1 MRHEKLWRKT
11 KLTVHRQEYKR
22 SCADV
27 NDLIEK
33 AKTSYF
39 VKKIED
45 CESDQGKLFQIVDKL
60 LGREKSS
67 SLPEYTTPSAM
78 GGTFNEFFVVK
89 IVNLQTDLSKL
100 KISTSD
106 LNCPPVSSL
115 LSSSASELHSF
126 KPATTSEITSII
138 KKASNASCP
147 LDPIPTRL
155 LNDVLSVLSPI
166 ITQIVNASLQSG
178 IFPSELKSA
187 IVRPLLKKPS
197 LDCEI
202 LKNYRPVSN
211 LLFLSKVIEKVVA
224 SRLVDHMTENNL
236 MDPMQS
242 AYRKGHSTETALL
255 RLHNDAVSAVDRGC
269 GVCLVLLDLSA
280 AFDTIDHT
288 ILLTFLKEH
297 IGLGG
302 PVLDLFQSYLSG
314 RTQCISI
321 EGVLSELKELVYGV
335 PQGSVLG
342 PLEFCIYTIP
352 IGAILRHYKI
362 NYQIYADDT
371 QLYCAFELESFNQV
385 FSSIRTCISDIRSWM
400 IKNKLK
406 INDDKTELLIIT
418 SPHSKFATDLQ
429 LSIGQCEITPTSKC
443 KSLGVMLDDHFDM
456 DAQIKNICRSAHFHL
471 RNIRAIRPLLPDS
484 AAAQLVHSL
493 VTSRLDYC
501 NSLLNGVPGYRIHP
515 LQRVQNIAARI
526 VSRCSR
532 DIDSEDVLQSL
543 NWLPIKYRIT
553 FKVLLIVYKCV
564 NDLAPKYLSDLF
576 IPYKKDRTVRNNF
589 KHLLDCPENRDAKS
603 KSYGHRAFGF
613 AGADMWNTLPLDIKL
628 SSSVSVF
635 KSKLKTHLFK
645 QCYGLTN

>member
-1 MRHEKLWRKT
+1 MFTFKNQSCHHNKWFLWILNIILEHIRVIWYPLNKF
-11 KLTVHRQEYKR
+11 VHQL
-22 SCADV
+22 DIPV
-27 NDLIEK
+27 N
-33 AKTSYF
+33 
-39 VKKIED
+39 
-45 CESDQGKLFQIVDKL
+45 
-60 LGREKSS
+60 
-67 SLPEYTTPSAM
+67 
-78 GGTFNEFFVVK
+78 
-89 IVNLQTDLSKL
+89 VNVILWFMK
-100 KISTSD
+100 
-106 LNCPPVSSL
+106 
-115 LSSSASELHSF
+115 
-126 KPATTSEITSII
+126 
-138 KKASNASCP
+138 CP
-147 LDPIPTRL
+147 LGGATI
-155 LNDVLSVLSPI
+155 
-166 ITQIVNASLQSG
+166 
-178 IFPSELKSA
+178 
-187 IVRPLLKKPS
+187 
-197 LDCEI
+197 
-202 LKNYRPVSN
+202 
-211 LLFLSKVIEKVVA
+211 
-224 SRLVDHMTENNL
+224 
-236 MDPMQS
+236 
-242 AYRKGHSTETALL
+242 
-255 RLHNDAVSAVDRGC
+255 DAHI
-269 GVCLVLLDLSA
+269 SA
-280 AFDTIDHT
+280 AFTVVQPFVMLHCQLCIVSTVRTI
-288 ILLTFLKEH
+288 
-297 IGLGG
+297 
-302 PVLDLFQSYLSG
+302 
-314 RTQCISI
+314 
-321 EGVLSELKELVYGV
+321 
-335 PQGSVLG
+335 
-342 PLEFCIYTIP
+342 
-352 IGAILRHYKI
+352 
-362 NYQIYADDT
+362 N
-371 QLYCAFELESFNQV
+371 
-385 FSSIRTCISDIRSWM
+385 
-400 IKNKLK
+400 K

>member
-1 MRHEKLWRKT
+1 
-11 KLTVHRQEYKR
+11 
-22 SCADV
+22 
-27 NDLIEK
+27 
-33 AKTSYF
+33 
-39 VKKIED
+39 
-45 CESDQGKLFQIVDKL
+45 
-60 LGREKSS
+60 
-67 SLPEYTTPSAM
+67 
-78 GGTFNEFFVVK
+78 
-89 IVNLQTDLSKL
+89 
-100 KISTSD
+100 
-106 LNCPPVSSL
+106 
-115 LSSSASELHSF
+115 
-126 KPATTSEITSII
+126 
-138 KKASNASCP
+138 
-147 LDPIPTRL
+147 
-155 LNDVLSVLSPI
+155 
-166 ITQIVNASLQSG
+166 
-178 IFPSELKSA
+178 
-187 IVRPLLKKPS
+187 
-197 LDCEI
+197 
-202 LKNYRPVSN
+202 
-211 LLFLSKVIEKVVA
+211 
-224 SRLVDHMTENNL
+224 MTENNL

-255 RLHNDAVSAVDRGC
+255 RLHNDVVSAVDRGC

-321 EGVLSELKELVYGV
+321 EGVLSELKELLYGV

-371 QLYCAFELESFNQV
+371 QLYCTFELESFDQV

>member
-1 MRHEKLWRKT
+1 M
-11 KLTVHRQEYKR
+11 
-22 SCADV
+22 

-67 SLPEYTTPSAM
+67 SLPEYTTPSVM
-78 GGTFNEFFVVK
+78 GGTFNEFFVAK
-89 IVNLQTDLSKL
+89 ILNLQTDLSKL
-100 KISTSD
+100 KTSTSD

-166 ITQIVNASLQSG
+166 ITQIVNASLESG

-211 LLFLSKVIEKVVA
+211 LSFLSKVIEKVVA

-255 RLHNDAVSAVDRGC
+255 RLHNDVVSAVDRGY

-342 PLEFCIYTIP
+342 LLEFCIYIIP
-352 IGAILRHYKI
+352 IGAILKHYNI

-371 QLYCAFELESFNQV
+371 QLYCAFELESFDQV
-385 FSSIRTCISDIRSWM
+385 FSSIRTCICDIRSWM

-418 SPHSKFATDLQ
+418 SPSSKFATDL
-429 LSIGQCEITPTSKC
+429 
-443 KSLGVMLDDHFDM
+443 
-456 DAQIKNICRSAHFHL
+456 
-471 RNIRAIRPLLPDS
+471 
-484 AAAQLVHSL
+484 
-493 VTSRLDYC
+493 
-501 NSLLNGVPGYRIHP
+501 
-515 LQRVQNIAARI
+515 
-526 VSRCSR
+526 
-532 DIDSEDVLQSL
+532 
-543 NWLPIKYRIT
+543 
-553 FKVLLIVYKCV
+553 
-564 NDLAPKYLSDLF
+564 
-576 IPYKKDRTVRNNF
+576 
-589 KHLLDCPENRDAKS
+589 
-603 KSYGHRAFGF
+603 
-613 AGADMWNTLPLDIKL
+613 
-628 SSSVSVF
+628 
-635 KSKLKTHLFK
+635 
-645 QCYGLTN
+645 